1 MIIIHGPGVVPQ
13 KHPLG
18 TAAYRVLTTFDTVYQ
33 RVAVLELAYGA
44 DDLDDGPWWFGSPDD
59 PVKARRIVAEHLTS
73 VGLGGPTYA
82 WCAPLWLHYLEDERP
97 GSKHSGPVSDVLAK
111 VAVKGA

>member
-1 MIIIHGPGVVPQ
+1 MGLEIAPQ

-18 TAAYRVLTTFDTVYQ
+18 TAAYRVMTTLAKTVYQ
-33 RVAVLELAYGA
+33 KVAISKLAYGA

-73 VGLGGPTYA
+73 VGMGQARSWG
-82 WCAPLWLHYLEDERP
+82 APLWWNYLDDETP

-111 VAVKGA
+111 VAAKGA

>member
-18 TAAYRVLTTFDTVYQ
+18 TAAYRVMTTL
-33 RVAVLELAYGA
+33 AKLAYGA
-44 DDLDDGPWWFGSPDD
+44 NDLDDGPWWFGSPDD

-82 WCAPLWLHYLEDERP
+82 WCAPLWLHYLEDETP

-111 VAVKGA
+111 VAAKGA